1 MMKTVDIFGANQL
14 PEVKRSRT
22 ACRGFVVKDGKILI
36 CHELKDK
43 QFFSPGGGLEDDES
57 LEECCIRELCEE
69 TGILVKPVK
78 HLITVNEFYEDW
90 KFISHYFVCE
100 PIGTAERKLTNAEIK
115 TGLVPEWIDI
125 EFIRD
130 LWSRHDEFK
139 REETRGSYLR
149 EYTAL
154 CEYFEVTK

>member
-1 MMKTVDIFGANQL
+1 MKTVDIFGNNRL
-14 PEVKRSRT
+14 PEVKRSRV
-22 ACRGFVVKDGKILI
+22 ACRGFLVENDKILI

-43 QFFSPGGGLEDDES
+43 QFFSPGGGLEKDES
-57 LEECCIRELCEE
+57 LEECCIREICEE
-69 TGILVKPVK
+69 TGILVKVK
-78 HLITVNEFYEDW
+78 DHLITVNEYYDDW
-90 KFISHYFVCE
+90 KFISHYYICE
-100 PIGTAERKLTNAEIK
+100 AVGKSERKLTNAEIK
-115 TGLVPEWIDI
+115 TGLVPEWVNI

-149 EYTAL
+149 EHTAL

>member
-1 MMKTVDIFGANQL
+1 MISAWICSISDIL
-14 PEVKRSRT
+14 RT
-22 ACRGFVVKDGKILI
+22 I
-36 CHELKDK
+36 
-43 QFFSPGGGLEDDES
+43 
-57 LEECCIRELCEE
+57 CEE
-69 TGILVKPVK
+69 TGVIVKVQKPI
-78 HLITVNEFYEDW
+78 ITVNEYYEDW
-90 KFISHYFVCE
+90 KYVTHYFICE
-100 PIGTAERKLTNAEIK
+100 RAGEAEIHLTNEEVSR
-115 TGLVPEWIDI
+115 GLVPEWIDI

>member
-1 MMKTVDIFGANQL
+1 MKTVDIFGKNQL
-14 PEVKRSRT
+14 PEVNKSRI
-22 ACRGFVVKDGKILI
+22 ACRGFIVKDGKILI
-36 CHELKDK
+36 CHEIVDK
-43 QFFSPGGGLEDDES
+43 QFFSPGGGIEKDET
-57 LEECCIRELCEE
+57 LEECCIREVGEE
-69 TGILVKPVK
+69 TGVIVKVQKPI
-78 HLITVNEFYEDW
+78 ITVNEYYGDW
-90 KFISHYFVCE
+90 KYVTHYFICE
-100 PIGTAERKLTNAEIK
+100 RVGEAEIHLTNEEVSRE
-115 TGLVPEWIDI
+115 LVPEWIDI

>member
-1 MMKTVDIFGANQL
+1 MKTVDIFGKNRL
-14 PEVKRSRT
+14 PEVKKSRV
-22 ACRGFVVKDGKILI
+22 ACRGFVVENDKILI

-43 QFFSPGGGLEDDES
+43 QFFSPGGGLEKDES
-57 LEECCIRELCEE
+57 LEECCIREICEE
-69 TGILVKPVK
+69 TGILVKVK
-78 HLITVNEFYEDW
+78 AHLITVNEYYEDW
-90 KFISHYFVCE
+90 KFISHYFICK
-100 PIGTAERKLTNAEIK
+100 PIGTAERKLTKAEIK
-115 TGLVPEWIDI
+115 TGLVPEWVNI

-149 EYTAL
+149 EYTVL

>member
-1 MMKTVDIFGANQL
+1 MKSVDIFGKNQL
-14 PEVKRSRT
+14 PEVKRCRI
-22 ACRGFVVKDGKILI
+22 ACRGFVVENGKILI
-36 CHELKDK
+36 CHEIVDK
-43 QFFSPGGGLEDDES
+43 QFFSPGGGIEKDET
-57 LEECCIRELCEE
+57 LEECCVREICEE
-69 TGILVKPVK
+69 TGIVTKVNS
-78 HLITVNEFYEDW
+78 HLITVNEYYEDW
-90 KFISHYFVCE
+90 QFITHYFICE
-100 PIGTAERKLTNAEIK
+100 AVGEANTHLTNEEVSR
-115 TGLVPEWIDI
+115 GLVPEWIDI

>member
-1 MMKTVDIFGANQL
+1 MKTVDIFGKNQL
-14 PEVKRSRT
+14 PEVNKSRI
-22 ACRGFVVKDGKILI
+22 ACRGFIVKDGKILI
-36 CHELKDK
+36 CHEIVDK
-43 QFFSPGGGLEDDES
+43 QFFSPGGGIEKDET
-57 LEECCIRELCEE
+57 LEECCIREVGEE
-69 TGILVKPVK
+69 TGVIVKVQK
-78 HLITVNEFYEDW
+78 QIITVNEYYEDW
-90 KFISHYFVCE
+90 KYVTHYFICE
-100 PIGTAERKLTNAEIK
+100 RVGEAEIHLTNEEVSR
-115 TGLVPEWIDI
+115 GLVPEWIDI

>member
-1 MMKTVDIFGANQL
+1 MKTVEIFGANQL
-14 PEVKRSRT
+14 PEVRKIRT
-22 ACRGFVVKDGKILI
+22 ACRGFVEKDGKILI
-36 CHELKDK
+36 CHEIVDK
-43 QFFSPGGGLEDDES
+43 QFFSPGGGLEGDES

-69 TGILVKPVK
+69 TGVLVKPIK
-78 HLITVNEFYEDW
+78 HLIAVNEYYEDW
-90 KFISHYFVCE
+90 KFITHYFICE
-100 PIGTAERKLTNAEIK
+100 AVGEAQTHLTTEEVSR
-115 TGLVPEWIDI
+115 GLVPKWIDI

-130 LWSRHDEFK
+130 LWSRHDEFM

>member
-1 MMKTVDIFGANQL
+1 MKTVDIFGKNQL
-14 PEVKRSRT
+14 PEVNKSRI
-22 ACRGFVVKDGKILI
+22 ACRGFIVKDGKILI
-36 CHELKDK
+36 CHEIVDK
-43 QFFSPGGGLEDDES
+43 QFFSPGGGIEKDET
-57 LEECCIRELCEE
+57 LEECCIREVGEE
-69 TGILVKPVK
+69 TGVIVKVQKPI
-78 HLITVNEFYEDW
+78 ITVNEYYEDW
-90 KFISHYFVCE
+90 KYVTHYFICE
-100 PIGTAERKLTNAEIK
+100 RAGEAEIHLTNEEVSR
-115 TGLVPEWIDI
+115 GLVPEWIDI